1 MFLNPAAFNSHLQHM
16 GQKFVWRKAFR
27 CPCVNEFSGAADPGC
42 PNCSGK
48 SWFWDGP
55 VDAVAGV
62 ASQQTQLRW
71 AQFGLW
77 QDGDIV
83 VSIPESSAMY
93 DMGQFD
99 RALLLN
105 STDTFSLPLTRGGPT
120 ERITDP
126 VEKVTRVFWLN
137 AQKEVVDGALPVVD
151 ANGVPTWAEG
161 GPPIGT
167 TYTITGKRYNEYFC
181 WGPYPSNRME
191 HQGARLPK
199 RVVLRKFDLF
209 DQDL

>member
-1 MFLNPAAFNSHLQHM
+1 M
-16 GQKFVWRKAFR
+16 GQKFTWQKAFR
-27 CPCVNEFSGAADPGC
+27 CPCVNEYSGAADPSC
-42 PNCSGK
+42 PNCGGK
-48 SWFWDGP
+48 SWFWNKP
-55 VDAVAGV
+55 VDAIAGV

-83 VSIPESSAMY
+83 VSIPESSPMY

-105 STDTFSLPLTRGGPT
+105 STDTFSLPLMHGGPN
-120 ERITDP
+120 ERVNEP

-137 AQKEVVDGALPVVD
+137 PAGGIVDGAIPLLVD
-151 ANGVPTWAEG
+151 GVPTWDTG
-161 GPPIGT
+161 GPPVGT
-167 TYTITGKRYNEYFC
+167 RYTITGTRYNEFFC
-181 WGPYPSNRME
+181 WGNFPSNRME

-209 DQDL
+209 GKDL